1 MRSIKCGV
9 LLLIAFSTLKCG
21 AQELANT
28 SKEAL
33 SNQSPVSARPVA
45 ERTMLQICLNSLRS
59 C

>member
-1 MRSIKCGV
+1 MKSV
-9 LLLIAFSTLKCG
+9 SLIGTFACFLVFCSMVFT
-21 AQELANT
+21 Q
-28 SKEAL
+28 SVREAL

>member
-1 MRSIKCGV
+1 MSYR
-9 LLLIAFSTLKCG
+9 LIVPAVK
-21 AQELANT
+21 QP
-28 SKEAL
+28 KEAL